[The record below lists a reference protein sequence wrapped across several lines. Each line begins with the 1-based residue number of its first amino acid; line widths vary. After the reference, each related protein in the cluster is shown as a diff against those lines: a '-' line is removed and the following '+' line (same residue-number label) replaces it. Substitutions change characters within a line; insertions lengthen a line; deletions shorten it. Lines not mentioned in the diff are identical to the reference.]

1 MSKTWIRAKLPEFV
15 RDMFR
20 NFCLACR
27 ALEEQFQRFDSGGQ
41 VSFETLRDLVGQ
53 EMDKGLLWRLK
64 DTAHHVF
71 RNDPETPI
79 RGQLLDWGMGYI
91 FHETIKLKEDA
102 YQNLT
107 YAPWFLDLR
116 KGDLPQA
123 VKDIAGELFQVLSQT
138 QESMRREIA
147 RIRFIISKCQRLLP
161 LYLARHRENA
171 LLARFIFAQNQLVRE
186 VFGEEYERLIR
197 GVYGEQP
204 ELMYVLAA
212 QSLRLGGWVE
222 EAAQAAEHAFR
233 MNPEDKLVLQEK
245 KIIDAWSDR
254 VKA

>member
-20 NFCLACR
+20 SFCLACR
-27 ALEEQFQRFDSGGQ
+27 ALEEQFRSFDAGGQ
-41 VSFETLRDLVGQ
+41 ISFEVLRDLVGQ

-71 RNDPETPI
+71 RNDPEKPI

-116 KGDLPQA
+116 AGDLPQA
-123 VKDIAGELFQVLSQT
+123 EKDIAGELFEVLAQT

-161 LYLARHRENA
+161 LYLARHRDNA
-171 LLARFIFAQNQLVRE
+171 LLARFVFAQNQLVRE
-186 VFGEEYERLIR
+186 FFGAGYERLIQ
-197 GVYGEQP
+197 GVYGEKP
-204 ELMYVLAA
+204 ELMYVLAS
-212 QSLRLGGWVE
+212 QSLRQGGWIK
-222 EAAQAAEHAFR
+222 EAAQAADRAFA
-233 MNPEDKLVLQEK
+233 MSPADASVLQEK
-245 KIIDAWSDR
+245 KTIDAVSGR
-254 VKA
+254 IHA